1 MAWNEPG
8 GSQDNDPWGGRR
20 KKQGPPD
27 LDEIVRK
34 IQQKLGG
41 LFGGKGGG
49 SGGAPRGNVP
59 SILALIAVAVV
70 IWLAVDSIYIIKPAE
85 RGVVLR
91 FGKYVDTLMPG
102 PSIRL
107 PRPIEQVIRVNV
119 DQIRTVEVGYRSEGR
134 QQMTIA
140 NEASMLTQD
149 ENIVD
154 VKLAVQYKV
163 KSPADYL
170 FHDRDPAITIR
181 DATES
186 SIREVVGKSKMDFVL
201 KEGRS
206 EVAART
212 KHLLQTI
219 LDRYDNGLLVT
230 SVNLQDAQPPE
241 QVQEAFFDAIRAR
254 EDQDRLI
261 NEAEAY
267 ANEVIPKARGGAA
280 RITEDANAYKAKIVA
295 TAKGDVSR
303 FSQILKAYEK
313 APEVTRERMYLETM
327 ESVLGDS
334 SKVLVDLK
342 KGSNLLYL
350 PLDKLTRASS
360 ADQSSSSS
368 SSSQTSAATTSKP
381 LTSQEDV
388 RQRAAS
394 SSSNSRSSSSRT
406 TRPTRETR

>member
-8 GSQDNDPWGGRR
+8 GPQDNDPWGGRR

-49 SGGAPRGNVP
+49 GAGGAPKGSLP
-59 SILALIAVAVV
+59 GILALIAVALV
-70 IWLAVDSIYIIKPAE
+70 IWVAVDSVYIIKPAE

-134 QQMTIA
+134 QQMAIA
-140 NEASMLTQD
+140 DEAAMLTQD

-170 FHDRDPAITIR
+170 FHDRDPSITMR

-186 SIREVVGKSKMDFVL
+186 AIREVVGKSKMDFVL

-219 LDRYDNGLLVT
+219 LDRYNNGLLVT

-241 QVQEAFFDAIRAR
+241 PVQEAFFDAIRAR

-295 TAKGDVSR
+295 TAQGDVSR
-303 FSQILKAYEK
+303 FSQILQAYDK
-313 APEVTRERMYLETM
+313 APEVTRKRMYLETL
-327 ESVLGDS
+327 ESVMSDS
-334 SKVLVDLK
+334 SKVLVDVK

-350 PLDKLTRASS
+350 PLDKLTQRTASS
-360 ADQSSSSS
+360 AKEQSSTSSSAAGSQDTASSKSSSDTSKGNLRQRTSSSSG
-368 SSSQTSAATTSKP
+368 
-381 LTSQEDV
+381 
-388 RQRAAS
+388 
-394 SSSNSRSSSSRT
+394 T

>member
-8 GSQDNDPWGGRR
+8 GSNDNDPWGGRR
-20 KKQGPPD
+20 KSQGGPPD
-27 LDEIVRK
+27 LDEVVRK
-34 IQQKLGG
+34 LQQKLGG
-41 LFGGKGGG
+41 LFGRKGG
-49 SGGAPRGNVP
+49 SGGSGGPRKNLPG
-59 SILALIAVAVV
+59 ILGLIAVILVV
-70 IWLAVDSIYIIKPAE
+70 WIALDSIYIIQPAQ

-91 FGKYVDTLMPG
+91 FGKYVDTLQPG

-107 PRPIEQVIRVNV
+107 PRPIEQVIRVDV
-119 DQIRTVEVGYRSEGR
+119 DRIRTVEVGYRSNAGR
-134 QQMTIA
+134 QQVA
-140 NEASMLTQD
+140 VLSEASMLTED

-163 KSPADYL
+163 KSPVDYL
-170 FHDRDPAITIR
+170 FHDRDPDMTIR

-186 SIREVVGKSKMDFVL
+186 AIREVVGKSKMDFVL

-212 KHLLQTI
+212 KELLQTI
-219 LDRYDNGLLVT
+219 LDRYNNGLLVT

-280 RITEDANAYKAKIVA
+280 RITEDANAYKAKVVD
-295 TAKGDVSR
+295 TAKGDASR
-303 FSQILKAYEK
+303 FTQILKAYQQ
-313 APEVTRERMYLETM
+313 APAVTRERMYLESL
-327 ESVLGDS
+327 EQVLSSS
-334 SKVLVDLK
+334 SKVLVDVE

-350 PLDKLTRASS
+350 PLDKLTQRMPDNGAPPVSS
-360 ADQSSSSS
+360 
-368 SSSQTSAATTSKP
+368 TGAAGGSPPVSDTQDDS
-381 LTSQEDV
+381 
-388 RQRAAS
+388 RRAA
-394 SSSNSRSSSSRT
+394 RPPRT
-406 TRPTRETR
+406 TRESR

>member
-27 LDEIVRK
+27 LDEVLRK
-34 IQQKLGG
+34 LQQKIAG
-41 LFGGKGGG
+41 LFGGKGPSGDG
-49 SGGAPRGNVP
+49 SAPKSNAP
-59 SILALIAVAVV
+59 AILVV
-70 IWLAVDSIYIIKPAE
+70 VLAVLAIWVALDSFYIIQPAE

-91 FGKYVDTLMPG
+91 FGKYVDTLQPG

-119 DQIRTVEVGYRSEGR
+119 DQIQLVEVGYRSEAPKS
-134 QQMTIA
+134 TILD
-140 NEASMLTQD
+140 EASMLTQD

-154 VKLAVQYKV
+154 VKVAVQYKV

-170 FHDRDPAITIR
+170 FHDRNTELTIR

-206 EVAART
+206 EVAARA
-212 KHLLQTI
+212 KELLQAI
-219 LDRYDNGLLVT
+219 LDRYNNGLLVT

-280 RITEDANAYKAKIVA
+280 RVTEDANAYKAKIVA
-295 TAKGDVSR
+295 TAEGDASR
-303 FSQILKAYEK
+303 FSQILHEYQK
-313 APEVTRERMYLETM
+313 APEVTRKRMYLETL
-327 ESVLGDS
+327 ESVMS
-334 SKVLVDLK
+334 NTSKILVDVE

-350 PLDKLTRASS
+350 PLDKLTQRPDT
-360 ADQSSSSS
+360 DQSTAAT
-368 SSSQTSAATTSKP
+368 SSQSNASTMSTP
-381 LTSQEDV
+381 LTAQEDV
-388 RQRAAS
+388 RQRATTG
-394 SSSNSRSSSSRT
+394 RT
-406 TRPTRETR
+406 PQTIRGTR

>member
-34 IQQKLGG
+34 IQQKLAG
-41 LFGGKGGG
+41 LFGGKGGSG
-49 SGGAPRGNVP
+49 SGGGAGPKGNVP
-59 SILALIAVAVV
+59 GILALVVVALV
-70 IWLAVDSIYIIKPAE
+70 IWVAVDSVYIIQPAE

-107 PRPIEQVIRVNV
+107 PRPIEQVIRVDV

-134 QQMTIA
+134 QQMVIQD
-140 NEASMLTQD
+140 EASMLTQD

-170 FHDRDPAITIR
+170 FHDRDPEITIR

-212 KHLLQTI
+212 KELLQTI
-219 LDRYDNGLLVT
+219 LDRYNNGLLVT

-254 EDQDRLI
+254 EDEDRLI

-267 ANEVIPKARGGAA
+267 SNEVIPKARGGAA

-295 TAKGDVSR
+295 TAQGDVSR
-303 FSQILKAYEK
+303 FSQILQAYQK
-313 APEVTRERMYLETM
+313 APEVTRKRMYLETL
-327 ESVLGDS
+327 ESVMS
-334 SKVLVDLK
+334 NTSKVLVDVE

-350 PLDKLTRASS
+350 PLDKLTQQASAANRSSS
-360 ADQSSSSS
+360 AASSSSAS
-368 SSSQTSAATTSKP
+368 STSTTSQP

-394 SSSNSRSSSSRT
+394 SRT
-406 TRPTRETR
+406 TRSTRETR

>member
-8 GSQDNDPWGGRR
+8 GSNDNDPWGGRR
-20 KKQGPPD
+20 KSQGGPPD
-27 LDEIVRK
+27 LDEVVRK
-34 IQQKLGG
+34 LQQKLGG
-41 LFGGKGGG
+41 LFGGKGGKAGKG
-49 SGGAPRGNVP
+49 SGGEGGPRNNLPG
-59 SILALIAVAVV
+59 IIGLIAVIVV
-70 IWLAVDSIYIIKPAE
+70 VWIALDSVYIIQPAQ

-91 FGKYVDTLMPG
+91 FGKYVDTLQPG

-107 PRPIEQVIRVNV
+107 PRPIEQVIRVDV
-119 DQIRTVEVGYRSEGR
+119 DRIRTLEIGYHSNEGR
-134 QQMTIA
+134 QQMA
-140 NEASMLTQD
+140 VLSEASMLTQD

-163 KSPADYL
+163 KSPSDYL
-170 FHDRDPAITIR
+170 FHDRDPDVTIR

-186 SIREVVGKSKMDFVL
+186 AIREVVGKSKMDFVL

-212 KHLLQTI
+212 KELLQTI
-219 LDRYDNGLLVT
+219 LDRYNNGLLVT

-280 RITEDANAYKAKIVA
+280 RIVEDANAYKAKVVDNA
-295 TAKGDVSR
+295 QGDASR
-303 FSQILKAYEK
+303 FSQILKAYQRSP
-313 APEVTRERMYLETM
+313 AVTRERMYLDSIEQ
-327 ESVLGDS
+327 VLSSS
-334 SKVLVDLK
+334 SKVLVDVQ

-350 PLDKLTRASS
+350 PLDKLTQRMQQDGGASS
-360 ADQSSSSS
+360 PGQSGGAGSSGPASNN
-368 SSSQTSAATTSKP
+368 QDDTS
-381 LTSQEDV
+381 
-388 RQRAAS
+388 RALRP
-394 SSSNSRSSSSRT
+394 SRS
-406 TRPTRETR
+406 TREVR

>member
-34 IQQKLGG
+34 IQQKLAG
-41 LFGGKGGG
+41 LFGGKGGSG
-49 SGGAPRGNVP
+49 SGGGAGPRGNAP
-59 SILALIAVAVV
+59 GILALVVVALV
-70 IWLAVDSIYIIKPAE
+70 IWVAVDSVYIIQPAE

-107 PRPIEQVIRVNV
+107 PRPIEQVIRVDV

-134 QQMTIA
+134 QQMVIQD
-140 NEASMLTQD
+140 EASMLTQD

-170 FHDRDPAITIR
+170 FHDRDPEITIR

-212 KHLLQTI
+212 KELLQAI
-219 LDRYDNGLLVT
+219 LDRYNNGLLVT

-254 EDQDRLI
+254 EDEDRLI

-267 ANEVIPKARGGAA
+267 SNEVIPKARGGAA

-295 TAKGDVSR
+295 TAQGDVSR
-303 FSQILKAYEK
+303 FSQILQAYQK
-313 APEVTRERMYLETM
+313 APEVTRKRMYLETL
-327 ESVLGDS
+327 ESVMS
-334 SKVLVDLK
+334 NTSKVLVDVE

-350 PLDKLTRASS
+350 PLDKLTQQASAANRSSS
-360 ADQSSSSS
+360 AASSSSAS
-368 SSSQTSAATTSKP
+368 STSTTSQP

-394 SSSNSRSSSSRT
+394 SRT
-406 TRPTRETR
+406 TRSTRETR

>member
-34 IQQKLGG
+34 IQQKLAG
-41 LFGGKGGG
+41 LFGGKGGSG
-49 SGGAPRGNVP
+49 SGGGAGPKGNAPG
-59 SILALIAVAVV
+59 ILALVVVALV
-70 IWLAVDSIYIIKPAE
+70 IWVAVDSVYIIQPAE

-107 PRPIEQVIRVNV
+107 PRPIEQVIRVDV

-134 QQMTIA
+134 QQMVIQD
-140 NEASMLTQD
+140 EASMLTQD

-170 FHDRDPAITIR
+170 FHDRDPEITIR

-212 KHLLQTI
+212 KELLQAI
-219 LDRYDNGLLVT
+219 LDRYNNGLLVT

-254 EDQDRLI
+254 EDEDRLI

-267 ANEVIPKARGGAA
+267 SNEVIPKARGGAA

-295 TAKGDVSR
+295 TAQGDVSR
-303 FSQILKAYEK
+303 FSQILGAYQK
-313 APEVTRERMYLETM
+313 APEVTRKRMYLETL
-327 ESVLGDS
+327 ESVMS
-334 SKVLVDLK
+334 NTSKVLVDVE

-350 PLDKLTRASS
+350 PLDKLTQQASAANRSSS
-360 ADQSSSSS
+360 ATSSISSSS
-368 SSSQTSAATTSKP
+368 TSTTSQP

-394 SSSNSRSSSSRT
+394 SRT
-406 TRPTRETR
+406 TRTTRETR

>member
-34 IQQKLGG
+34 IQQKLAG
-41 LFGGKGGG
+41 LFGGKGGSG
-49 SGGAPRGNVP
+49 SGGGAGPKGNAPG
-59 SILALIAVAVV
+59 ILALVVVALV
-70 IWLAVDSIYIIKPAE
+70 IWVAVDSVYIIQPAE

-107 PRPIEQVIRVNV
+107 PRPIEQVIRVDV

-134 QQMTIA
+134 QQMMIQD
-140 NEASMLTQD
+140 EASMLTQD

-170 FHDRDPAITIR
+170 FHDRDPEITIR

-212 KHLLQTI
+212 KELLQAI
-219 LDRYDNGLLVT
+219 LDRYNNGLLVT

-254 EDQDRLI
+254 EDEDRLI

-267 ANEVIPKARGGAA
+267 SNEVIPKARGGAA

-295 TAKGDVSR
+295 TAEGDVSR
-303 FSQILKAYEK
+303 FSQILQAYQK
-313 APEVTRERMYLETM
+313 APEVTRKRMYLETL
-327 ESVLGDS
+327 ESVMS
-334 SKVLVDLK
+334 NTSKVLVDVE

-350 PLDKLTRASS
+350 PLDKLTQQAS
-360 ADQSSSSS
+360 AANRSSSSTSSSTAS
-368 SSSQTSAATTSKP
+368 SSSTTSQP

-394 SSSNSRSSSSRT
+394 SRT
-406 TRPTRETR
+406 TRSTRETR

>member
-27 LDEIVRK
+27 LDEVVRK
-34 IQQKLGG
+34 LQQKLAG
-41 LFGGKGGG
+41 LFGGKGGSGGDDG
-49 SGGAPRGNVP
+49 SGPGRGNMP
-59 SILALIAVAVV
+59 GLIGLVAVV
-70 IWLAVDSIYIIKPAE
+70 LVIWVALDSVYIIQPAE

-91 FGKYVDTLMPG
+91 FGKYVDTLQPG

-107 PRPIEQVIRVNV
+107 PRPIEKVIRVDV
-119 DQIRTVEVGYRSEGR
+119 DQIRTVEVGYRSEGK
-134 QQMTIA
+134 QQMTVL
-140 NEASMLTQD
+140 NESLMLTQD

-163 KSPADYL
+163 RSPADYL
-170 FHDRDPAITIR
+170 FHDRDPGITMR

-186 SIREVVGKSKMDFVL
+186 AIREVVGKSKMDFVL

-212 KHLLQTI
+212 KDLLQTI

-230 SVNLQDAQPPE
+230 SVNLQDAQPPD

-280 RITEDANAYKAKIVA
+280 RITEDANAYKSRIVA
-295 TAKGDVSR
+295 TAEGDVSR
-303 FSQILKAYEK
+303 FSQILQEYEK
-313 APEVTRERMYLETM
+313 APEVTRKRMYLETL
-327 ESVLGDS
+327 ESVLGNT
-334 SKVLVDLK
+334 SKVIVDVD

-350 PLDKLTRASS
+350 PLDKLTQRS
-360 ADQSSSSS
+360 AGEQPAPTTPQSTTSPPSSS
-368 SSSQTSAATTSKP
+368 P
-381 LTSQEDV
+381 LTAQEDV
-388 RQRAAS
+388 RRRATT
-394 SSSNSRSSSSRT
+394 NTNRT
-406 TRPTRETR
+406 PRTRETRQ

>member
-34 IQQKLGG
+34 IQQKLAG
-41 LFGGKGGG
+41 LFGGKGGSG
-49 SGGAPRGNVP
+49 SDGGAGPKGNAP
-59 SILALIAVAVV
+59 GILALVVVALV
-70 IWLAVDSIYIIKPAE
+70 IWVAVDSVYIIQPAE

-107 PRPIEQVIRVNV
+107 PRPIEQVIRVDV

-134 QQMTIA
+134 QQMAIQD
-140 NEASMLTQD
+140 EASMLTQD

-170 FHDRDPAITIR
+170 FHDRDPEITIR

-212 KHLLQTI
+212 KELLQAI
-219 LDRYDNGLLVT
+219 LDRYNNGLLVT

-254 EDQDRLI
+254 EDEDRLI

-267 ANEVIPKARGGAA
+267 SNEVIPKARGGAA

-295 TAKGDVSR
+295 TAQGDVSR
-303 FSQILKAYEK
+303 FSQILQAYQK
-313 APEVTRERMYLETM
+313 APEVTRKRMYLETL
-327 ESVLGDS
+327 ESVMS
-334 SKVLVDLK
+334 NTSKVLVDVD

-350 PLDKLTRASS
+350 PLDKLTQQASAANRSSS
-360 ADQSSSSS
+360 ATGSSSPSS
-368 SSSQTSAATTSKP
+368 STSTTSQP

-394 SSSNSRSSSSRT
+394 SRT
-406 TRPTRETR
+406 TRTTRETR

>member
-34 IQQKLGG
+34 IQQKLAG
-41 LFGGKGGG
+41 LFGGKGGSG
-49 SGGAPRGNVP
+49 SGGGAGPKGNA
-59 SILALIAVAVV
+59 SGILALVVVALV
-70 IWLAVDSIYIIKPAE
+70 IWVAVDSVYIIQPAE

-107 PRPIEQVIRVNV
+107 PRPIEQVIRVDV

-134 QQMTIA
+134 QQMVIQD
-140 NEASMLTQD
+140 EASMLTQD

-170 FHDRDPAITIR
+170 FHDRDPEITIR

-212 KHLLQTI
+212 KELLQAI
-219 LDRYDNGLLVT
+219 LDRYNNGLLVT

-254 EDQDRLI
+254 EDEDRLI

-267 ANEVIPKARGGAA
+267 SNEVIPKARGGAA

-295 TAKGDVSR
+295 TAQGDVSR
-303 FSQILKAYEK
+303 FSQILQAYQK
-313 APEVTRERMYLETM
+313 APEVTRKRMYLETL
-327 ESVLGDS
+327 ESVMS
-334 SKVLVDLK
+334 NTSKVLVDVE

-350 PLDKLTRASS
+350 PLDKLTQQASAANRSSSAASLSSASS
-360 ADQSSSSS
+360 
-368 SSSQTSAATTSKP
+368 TSTTSQP

-394 SSSNSRSSSSRT
+394 SRT
-406 TRPTRETR
+406 TRSTRETR

>member
-34 IQQKLGG
+34 IQQKLAG
-41 LFGGKGGG
+41 LFGGKGGSG
-49 SGGAPRGNVP
+49 SGGGAGPRGNAP
-59 SILALIAVAVV
+59 GILALVVVALV
-70 IWLAVDSIYIIKPAE
+70 IWVAVDSVYIIQPAE

-107 PRPIEQVIRVNV
+107 PRPIEQVIRVDV

-134 QQMTIA
+134 QQMVIQD
-140 NEASMLTQD
+140 EASMLTQD

-170 FHDRDPAITIR
+170 FHDRDPEITIR

-212 KHLLQTI
+212 KELLQAI
-219 LDRYDNGLLVT
+219 LDRYNNGLLVT

-254 EDQDRLI
+254 EDEDRLI

-267 ANEVIPKARGGAA
+267 SNEVIPKARGGAA

-295 TAKGDVSR
+295 TAQGDVSR
-303 FSQILKAYEK
+303 FSQILQAYQK
-313 APEVTRERMYLETM
+313 APEVTRKRMYLETL
-327 ESVLGDS
+327 ESVMS
-334 SKVLVDLK
+334 NTSKVLVDVQ

-350 PLDKLTRASS
+350 PLDKLTQQASAANRSSS
-360 ADQSSSSS
+360 ATSSSTPSSSS
-368 SSSQTSAATTSKP
+368 TTSKP

-394 SSSNSRSSSSRT
+394 SRT
-406 TRPTRETR
+406 TRTTRETR

>member
-27 LDEIVRK
+27 LDEIIRK
-34 IQQKLGG
+34 IQQKLAG
-41 LFGGKGGG
+41 LFGGKGGSG
-49 SGGAPRGNVP
+49 SGGGGAPKGSAP
-59 SILALIAVAVV
+59 GIFALVVVALVV
-70 IWLAVDSIYIIKPAE
+70 WVAVDSVYIIQPAE

-107 PRPIEQVIRVNV
+107 PRPIEQVIRVDV

-134 QQMTIA
+134 QQAAILS
-140 NEASMLTQD
+140 EASMLTQD

-170 FHDRDPAITIR
+170 FHDRDPDITIR

-212 KHLLQTI
+212 KELLQAI
-219 LDRYDNGLLVT
+219 LDRYNNGLLVT

-241 QVQEAFFDAIRAR
+241 QVQEAFLDAIRAR

-295 TAKGDVSR
+295 TAEGDVSR
-303 FSQILKAYEK
+303 FSQILHEYQK
-313 APEVTRERMYLETM
+313 APEVTRERMYLESM
-327 ESVLGDS
+327 ESVMNNT
-334 SKVLVDLK
+334 SKVLVDVE

-350 PLDKLTRASS
+350 PLDKIMQRSA
-360 ADQSSSSS
+360 ADQSSSDTASR
-368 SSSQTSAATTSKP
+368 SSSQSTGSTSSSH
-381 LTSQEDV
+381 LTAQEDV
-388 RQRAAS
+388 RQRAT
-394 SSSNSRSSSSRT
+394 SSRT
-406 TRPTRETR
+406 PRSSREVR

>member
-41 LFGGKGGG
+41 LFGGKGGA
-49 SGGAPRGNVP
+49 GGGTAPKGNVP
-59 SILALIAVAVV
+59 GILALLAIAVV
-70 IWLAVDSIYIIKPAE
+70 IWVAVDSVYIIQPAE

-107 PRPIEQVIRVNV
+107 PRPIEQVFRVDV
-119 DQIRTVEVGYRSEGR
+119 DKIRTVEVGYRSEAPNA
-134 QQMTIA
+134 TILD
-140 NEASMLTQD
+140 EASMLTQD

-170 FHDRDPAITIR
+170 FHDRDPSITIR

-186 SIREVVGKSKMDFVL
+186 AIREVVGKSKMDFVL

-212 KHLLQTI
+212 KDLLQTI

-267 ANEVIPKARGGAA
+267 SNEVIPKARGGAA

-295 TAKGDVSR
+295 TAQGDVSR
-303 FSQILKAYEK
+303 FSQILQAYQK
-313 APEVTRERMYLETM
+313 APEVTRKRMYLETL
-327 ESVLGDS
+327 ESVMS
-334 SKVLVDLK
+334 NTSKVLVDVE

-350 PLDKLTRASS
+350 PLDKLTQRSAANQPPSSS
-360 ADQSSSSS
+360 ATASQSSS
-368 SSSQTSAATTSKP
+368 ATTSTP
-381 LTSQEDV
+381 PTSQEDV
-388 RQRAAS
+388 RQRAES
-394 SSSNSRSSSSRT
+394 SST
-406 TRPTRETR
+406 TRTTRETR

>member
-34 IQQKLGG
+34 IQQKLAG
-41 LFGGKGGG
+41 LFGGKGGSGG
-49 SGGAPRGNVP
+49 SGAPKSGASGIFVLV
-59 SILALIAVAVV
+59 IIAAVV
-70 IWLAVDSIYIIKPAE
+70 WVAVDSVYIIQPAE

-107 PRPIEQVIRVNV
+107 PRPIEQVIRVDV

-134 QQMTIA
+134 QQAAILS
-140 NEASMLTQD
+140 EASMLTQD

-170 FHDRDPAITIR
+170 FQDRDPEITIR

-212 KHLLQTI
+212 KELLQTI
-219 LDRYDNGLLVT
+219 LDRYNNGLLVT

-261 NEAEAY
+261 KEAEAY
-267 ANEVIPKARGGAA
+267 SNEVIPKARGGAA

-295 TAKGDVSR
+295 TAEGDVSR
-303 FSQILKAYEK
+303 FTQILHEYRK
-313 APEVTRERMYLETM
+313 APEVTRDRMYLESM
-327 ESVLGDS
+327 ESVMDNV
-334 SKVLVDLK
+334 SKVLVDVE

-350 PLDKLTRASS
+350 PLDKIMQSSTAKQTSSSASS
-360 ADQSSSSS
+360 SMTPSSSQSSGSSSST
-368 SSSQTSAATTSKP
+368 QLSA
-381 LTSQEDV
+381 QEDV
-388 RQRAAS
+388 RQRAS
-394 SSSNSRSSSSRT
+394 GSRT
-406 TRPTRETR
+406 TRSTRELR

>member
-8 GSQDNDPWGGRR
+8 GPQDNDPWGGRR
-20 KKQGPPD
+20 KKPGPPD
-27 LDEIVRK
+27 LDEIIRK
-34 IQQKLGG
+34 IQQKLGA

-49 SGGAPRGNVP
+49 AGGAPKGNLP
-59 SILALIAVAVV
+59 SILALIAIAVV
-70 IWLAVDSIYIIKPAE
+70 IWVAVDSVYIIKPAE

-134 QQMTIA
+134 QQMAIA
-140 NEASMLTQD
+140 NEAAMLTQD

-170 FHDRDPAITIR
+170 FHDRDPSITMR

-186 SIREVVGKSKMDFVL
+186 AIREVVGKSKMDFVL

-219 LDRYDNGLLVT
+219 LDRYNNGLLVT

-241 QVQEAFFDAIRAR
+241 PVQEAFFDAIRAR

-303 FSQILKAYEK
+303 FSQILTAYEK
-313 APEVTRERMYLETM
+313 APKVTRKRMYLETM
-327 ESVLGDS
+327 QSVFGES
-334 SKVLVDLK
+334 SKVLVDVP

-350 PLDKLTRASS
+350 PLDKLTQQAASS
-360 ADQSSSSS
+360 ASKKQSNSSSDGSKQASSTQSSSDT
-368 SSSQTSAATTSKP
+368 SQTST
-381 LTSQEDV
+381 
-388 RQRAAS
+388 RQRTS
-394 SSSNSRSSSSRT
+394 SSTRT
-406 TRPTRETR
+406 VRPTRETR

>member
-49 SGGAPRGNVP
+49 SGGDGGGPKGGAAG
-59 SILALIAVAVV
+59 IMALVAIALV
-70 IWLAVDSIYIIKPAE
+70 IWVAVDSVYIIQPAE

-102 PSIRL
+102 PNIRL

-119 DQIRTVEVGYRSEGR
+119 DQIQTVEVGYRSEGR
-134 QQMTIA
+134 QQMA
-140 NEASMLTQD
+140 VLDEASMLTQD

-170 FHDRDPAITIR
+170 FHDRDPNITIR

-186 SIREVVGKSKMDFVL
+186 AIREVVGKSKMDFVL

-212 KHLLQTI
+212 KELLQTI
-219 LDRYDNGLLVT
+219 LDRYNNGLLVT

-254 EDQDRLI
+254 EDEDRLI

-303 FSQILKAYEK
+303 FSQILQAYQK
-313 APEVTRERMYLETM
+313 APEVTRKRMYLETL
-327 ESVLGDS
+327 ESVMSNS
-334 SKVLVDLK
+334 SKVLVDVK

-350 PLDKLTRASS
+350 PLDKLTQRSATKQQSSSS
-360 ADQSSSSS
+360 ATGSSSQGGTSATSQSSSSS
-368 SSSQTSAATTSKP
+368 QGNSSQ
-381 LTSQEDV
+381 
-388 RQRAAS
+388 
-394 SSSNSRSSSSRT
+394 RSSSGRT
-406 TRPTRETR
+406 VRPSRETR

>member
-27 LDEIVRK
+27 LDEIIRK
-34 IQQKLGG
+34 IQQKLAG
-41 LFGGKGGG
+41 LFGGKGGSG
-49 SGGAPRGNVP
+49 SGGGAGPMGNAPG
-59 SILALIAVAVV
+59 ILALVVVALV
-70 IWLAVDSIYIIKPAE
+70 IWVAVDSVYIIQPAE

-107 PRPIEQVIRVNV
+107 PRPIEQVIRVDV

-134 QQMTIA
+134 QQMMIQD
-140 NEASMLTQD
+140 EASMLTQD

-170 FHDRDPAITIR
+170 FRDRDPEITIR

-212 KHLLQTI
+212 KELLQTI
-219 LDRYDNGLLVT
+219 LDRYNNGLLVT

-254 EDQDRLI
+254 EDEDRLI

-267 ANEVIPKARGGAA
+267 SNEVIPKARGGAA

-295 TAKGDVSR
+295 TAQGDVSR
-303 FSQILKAYEK
+303 FSQILQAYQK
-313 APEVTRERMYLETM
+313 APEVTRKRMYLETL
-327 ESVLGDS
+327 ESVMS
-334 SKVLVDLK
+334 NTSKVLVDVE

-350 PLDKLTRASS
+350 PLDKLTQQASAANRSSS
-360 ADQSSSSS
+360 ATSSSSPS
-368 SSSQTSAATTSKP
+368 SVSTTSRP

-394 SSSNSRSSSSRT
+394 TSSRT
-406 TRPTRETR
+406 TRTTRETR

>member
-27 LDEIVRK
+27 LDEVLRK
-34 IQQKLGG
+34 LQQKISG
-41 LFGGKGGG
+41 LFGGKGG
-49 SGGAPRGNVP
+49 SGGGGPASKSNLPGIIGIVVV
-59 SILALIAVAVV
+59 ILAIWIA
-70 IWLAVDSIYIIKPAE
+70 LDSMYIIQPAE

-91 FGKYVDTLMPG
+91 FGKYVDTLQPG

-107 PRPIEQVIRVNV
+107 PRPIEQVIRVDV
-119 DQIRTVEVGYRSEGR
+119 DQSRAVEVGYRSEGR
-134 QQMTIA
+134 QQVA
-140 NEASMLTQD
+140 VLGEASMLTQD

-154 VKLAVQYKV
+154 VKLAIQYKV
-163 KSPADYL
+163 KSPEDYV
-170 FHDRDPAITIR
+170 FHDRDPDVTIR

-186 SIREVVGKSKMDFVL
+186 AIREVVGKNKMDFVL

-212 KHLLQTI
+212 KELLQAI
-219 LDRYDNGLLVT
+219 LDRYNNGLLVT

-241 QVQEAFFDAIRAR
+241 QVQEAFLDAIRAR

-280 RITEDANAYKAKIVA
+280 RITEDANAYKAKIIA
-295 TAKGDVSR
+295 TAEGDASR
-303 FSQILKAYEK
+303 FSQILQEYQK
-313 APEVTRERMYLETM
+313 APEVTRKRMYLETL
-327 ESVLGDS
+327 ETVLGS
-334 SKVLVDLK
+334 TSKVLVDVD

-350 PLDKLTRASS
+350 PLDKLTQRPAPEQ
-360 ADQSSSSS
+360 AAPAAATQP
-368 SSSQTSAATTSKP
+368 SAATPPVSAPQDETAR
-381 LTSQEDV
+381 QNV
-388 RQRAAS
+388 RPPRA
-394 SSSNSRSSSSRT
+394 
-406 TRPTRETR
+406 RETR

>member
-8 GSQDNDPWGGRR
+8 GSNDNDPWGGRR
-20 KKQGPPD
+20 KSQGGPPD
-27 LDEIVRK
+27 LDEVVRK
-34 IQQKLGG
+34 LQQKLGG
-41 LFGGKGGG
+41 LFGRKGGG
-49 SGGAPRGNVP
+49 TGGGGSPRKNLPG
-59 SILALIAVAVV
+59 ILGLIAVILV
-70 IWLAVDSIYIIKPAE
+70 IWIALDSIYIIQPAQ

-91 FGKYVDTLMPG
+91 FGKYVDTLQPG

-107 PRPIEQVIRVNV
+107 PRPIEQVTRVDV
-119 DQIRTVEVGYRSEGR
+119 DRIRTVEVGYRSNEGR
-134 QQMTIA
+134 QQVA
-140 NEASMLTQD
+140 VLSEASMLTED

-163 KSPADYL
+163 KSPVDYL
-170 FHDRDPAITIR
+170 FHDRDPDMTIR

-186 SIREVVGKSKMDFVL
+186 AIREVVGKSKMDFVL

-212 KHLLQTI
+212 KELLQTI

-280 RITEDANAYKAKIVA
+280 RITEDANAYKAKVID
-295 TAKGDVSR
+295 TAKGDASR
-303 FSQILKAYEK
+303 FTQILKAYQQ
-313 APEVTRERMYLETM
+313 APAVTRERMYLESL
-327 ESVLGDS
+327 EQVLSDS
-334 SKVLVDLK
+334 SKVLVDVE

-350 PLDKLTRASS
+350 PLDKLM
-360 ADQSSSSS
+360 
-368 SSSQTSAATTSKP
+368 
-381 LTSQEDV
+381 
-388 RQRAAS
+388 QRTPSDDGAPSAS
-394 SSSNSRSSSSRT
+394 SSGDAGLPPVSSTQDDSRRAVRPSRT
-406 TRPTRETR
+406 SRESR

>member
-27 LDEIVRK
+27 LDEVVRK
-34 IQQKLGG
+34 LRQKFTG
-41 LFGGKGGG
+41 LFGGKGGAG
-49 SGGAPRGNVP
+49 GGAGPGPKSNVP
-59 SILALIAVAVV
+59 AVFLLIAAVLVTWVA
-70 IWLAVDSIYIIKPAE
+70 LDSVYIIQPAE

-91 FGKYVDTLMPG
+91 FGKYVDTLQPG
-102 PSIRL
+102 PSVRL
-107 PRPIEQVIRVNV
+107 PRPIEQVLRVDV
-119 DQIRTVEVGYRSEGR
+119 DQIRTVEVGYRAEGR
-134 QQMTIA
+134 QQVA
-140 NEASMLTQD
+140 VLGEASMLTQD

-154 VKLAVQYKV
+154 VKLAIQYKV

-170 FHDRDPAITIR
+170 FRDRDPDVTIR

-186 SIREVVGKSKMDFVL
+186 SIREVIGKSKMDFVL

-212 KHLLQTI
+212 KELLQTI
-219 LDRYDNGLLVT
+219 LDRYNNGLLIT

-241 QVQEAFFDAIRAR
+241 QVQEAFLDAIRAR

-280 RITEDANAYKAKIVA
+280 RITEDANAYKARIVA
-295 TAKGDVSR
+295 TAQGDASR
-303 FSQILKAYEK
+303 FSQILREYQK
-313 APEVTRERMYLETM
+313 APEVTRKRMYLETL
-327 ESVLGDS
+327 ESVLS
-334 SKVLVDLK
+334 NTSKVLVDVD

-350 PLDKLTRASS
+350 PLDKLTRQATE
-360 ADQSSSSS
+360 DQIAPATA
-368 SSSQTSAATTSKP
+368 QTPAATPSTAP
-381 LTSQEDV
+381 LTAQEDV
-388 RQRAAS
+388 RQRA
-394 SSSNSRSSSSRT
+394 NSRSPR
-406 TRPTRETR
+406 TRETR

>member
-49 SGGAPRGNVP
+49 DGGGNAPKGNASG
-59 SILALIAVAVV
+59 IFALIAIAIV
-70 IWLAVDSIYIIKPAE
+70 IWLAVDSVYIIQPPE

-91 FGKYVDTLMPG
+91 FGKYVDTLQPG

-107 PRPIEQVIRVNV
+107 PRPIEKVIRVNV
-119 DQIRTVEVGYRSEGR
+119 DRIRTVEVGYRSEGPGR
-134 QQMTIA
+134 QQMSVLD
-140 NEASMLTQD
+140 EASMLTQD

-170 FHDRDPAITIR
+170 FHDRDPEITIR

-212 KHLLQTI
+212 KKLLQTI
-219 LDRYDNGLLVT
+219 LDRYNNGLLVT

-267 ANEVIPKARGGAA
+267 SNEVIPKARGGAA

-303 FSQILKAYEK
+303 FSQILKAYQK
-313 APEVTRERMYLETM
+313 APDVTRERMYLESM
-327 ESVLGDS
+327 ESVLSNS
-334 SKVLVDLK
+334 SKVLVDVK
-342 KGSNLLYL
+342 KGNNLLYL
-350 PLDKLTRASS
+350 PLDKIVQNNGTK
-360 ADQSSSSS
+360 QSKS
-368 SSSQTSAATTSKP
+368 SSSQQSSSTTTSK
-381 LTSQEDV
+381 
-388 RQRAAS
+388 S
-394 SSSNSRSSSSRT
+394 SSSTSASTSTDNIRSQANTRPIRSS
-406 TRPTRETR
+406 RETR

>member
-34 IQQKLGG
+34 IQQKLAG
-41 LFGGKGGG
+41 LFGGKGGSG
-49 SGGAPRGNVP
+49 SGGGAGPRGNAP
-59 SILALIAVAVV
+59 GILALVVVALV
-70 IWLAVDSIYIIKPAE
+70 IWVAVDSVYIIQPAE

-107 PRPIEQVIRVNV
+107 PRPIEQVIRVDV

-134 QQMTIA
+134 QQMVIQD
-140 NEASMLTQD
+140 EASMLTQD

-170 FHDRDPAITIR
+170 FHDRDPEITIR

-212 KHLLQTI
+212 KELLQAI
-219 LDRYDNGLLVT
+219 LDRYNNGLLVT

-254 EDQDRLI
+254 EDEDRLI

-267 ANEVIPKARGGAA
+267 SNEVIPKARGGAA

-295 TAKGDVSR
+295 TAQGDVSR
-303 FSQILKAYEK
+303 FSQILQAYEK
-313 APEVTRERMYLETM
+313 APEVTRKRMYLETL
-327 ESVLGDS
+327 ESVMS
-334 SKVLVDLK
+334 NTSKVLVDVE

-350 PLDKLTRASS
+350 PLDKLTQQASAANRSSS
-360 ADQSSSSS
+360 AASSSSAS
-368 SSSQTSAATTSKP
+368 STSTTSQP

-394 SSSNSRSSSSRT
+394 SRT
-406 TRPTRETR
+406 TRSTRETR

>member
-27 LDEIVRK
+27 LDDIVRK
-34 IQQKLGG
+34 IQQKLAG
-41 LFGGKGGG
+41 LFGGKGGSG
-49 SGGAPRGNVP
+49 SGGGGAPKGAAP
-59 SILALIAVAVV
+59 GIFALVIVAAVV
-70 IWLAVDSIYIIKPAE
+70 WVAVDSVYIIQPAE

-107 PRPIEQVIRVNV
+107 PRPIEQVIRVDV

-134 QQMTIA
+134 QQAAILS
-140 NEASMLTQD
+140 EASMLTQD

-170 FHDRDPAITIR
+170 FHDRDPDITIR

-212 KHLLQTI
+212 KDLLQAI
-219 LDRYDNGLLVT
+219 LDRYNNGLLVT

-241 QVQEAFFDAIRAR
+241 QVQEAFLDAIRAR

-267 ANEVIPKARGGAA
+267 SNEVIPKARGGAA

-295 TAKGDVSR
+295 TAEGDVSR
-303 FSQILKAYEK
+303 FSQILREYQK
-313 APEVTRERMYLETM
+313 APEVTRERMYLESM
-327 ESVLGDS
+327 ESVMNNT
-334 SKVLVDLK
+334 SKVLVDVE

-350 PLDKLTRASS
+350 PLDKIMQRSTADLSSSESSTRSS
-360 ADQSSSSS
+360 TQGAGSSSSS
-368 SSSQTSAATTSKP
+368 H
-381 LTSQEDV
+381 LTAQEDV

-394 SSSNSRSSSSRT
+394 SRT
-406 TRPTRETR
+406 TRTTRETR

>member
-34 IQQKLGG
+34 IQQKLAG
-41 LFGGKGGG
+41 LFGGKGGSG
-49 SGGAPRGNVP
+49 SGGGAGPKGNAPG
-59 SILALIAVAVV
+59 ILALVVVALV
-70 IWLAVDSIYIIKPAE
+70 IWVAVDSVYIIQPAE

-107 PRPIEQVIRVNV
+107 PRPIEQVIRVDV

-134 QQMTIA
+134 QQMMIQD
-140 NEASMLTQD
+140 EASMLTQD

-170 FHDRDPAITIR
+170 FHDRDPEITIR

-212 KHLLQTI
+212 KELLQAI
-219 LDRYDNGLLVT
+219 LDRYNNGLLVT

-280 RITEDANAYKAKIVA
+280 RITEDASAYKAKIVA
-295 TAKGDVSR
+295 TAEGDASR
-303 FSQILKAYEK
+303 FSQILQAYQK
-313 APEVTRERMYLETM
+313 APEVTRKRMYLETL
-327 ESVLGDS
+327 ENVLGNTG
-334 SKVLVDLK
+334 KILVDVEK
-342 KGSNLLYL
+342 SNNLLYL
-350 PLDKLTRASS
+350 PLDKLMQRPMP
-360 ADQSSSSS
+360 DQSSGKI
-368 SSSQTSAATTSKP
+368 SQSTPPPTAP
-381 LTSQEDV
+381 LTAQEDV
-388 RQRAAS
+388 RQRATTGTT
-394 SSSNSRSSSSRT
+394 SRN
-406 TRPTRETR
+406 REVR